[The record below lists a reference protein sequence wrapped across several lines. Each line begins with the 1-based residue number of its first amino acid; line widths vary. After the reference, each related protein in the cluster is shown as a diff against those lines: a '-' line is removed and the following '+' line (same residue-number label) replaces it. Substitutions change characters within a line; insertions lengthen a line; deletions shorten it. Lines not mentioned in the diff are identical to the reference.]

1 MALLGALSVKK
12 QFVAALLTPLLVA
25 APSVALAQQSFPYSC
40 EWVSEVTP
48 DAVIRFTSTNGV
60 GSYKG
65 ALLYKGTRLMG
76 FQEGQSQGYGSNW
89 WSTEAQDGPSGQVVV
104 FAGNQVVRG
113 TIGFWNGKRPKDTQR
128 VLLVGMGSA
137 LYHGRDPRWR
147 DDHTL
152 LAAAEGFWRAIS
164 ECRSLL

>member
-1 MALLGALSVKK
+1 MKR
-12 QFVAALLTPLLVA
+12 QIAAAVLAPLLVA
-25 APSVALAQQSFPYSC
+25 SPSVAWAEQSFPYSC
-40 EWVSEVTP
+40 QWVSEVTP

-65 ALLYKGTRLMG
+65 ALLYKGKRLMA
-76 FQEGQSQGYGSNW
+76 FQEGHSQGYGSIW
-89 WSTEAQDGPSGQVVV
+89 WSTGGNDDPSGQVVV

-113 TIGFWNGKRPKDTQR
+113 TAGFWSGTRPKDTQR

-137 LYHGRDPRWR
+137 LYYGHDQRWR

-152 LAAAEGFWRAIS
+152 LTAGEGFWRS
-164 ECRSLL
+164 SSGCRSLL